1 METIL
6 TSFVL
11 ATLADLKSDRKETAF
26 MCSSEKGKK
35 KCIKQAPV
43 TQQLLLLQEATAEG
57 GTV

>member
-1 METIL
+1 VETIL

-35 KCIKQAPV
+35 MYKASPCDSATIV
-43 TQQLLLLQEATAEG
+43 TPG
-57 GTV
+57 SNS